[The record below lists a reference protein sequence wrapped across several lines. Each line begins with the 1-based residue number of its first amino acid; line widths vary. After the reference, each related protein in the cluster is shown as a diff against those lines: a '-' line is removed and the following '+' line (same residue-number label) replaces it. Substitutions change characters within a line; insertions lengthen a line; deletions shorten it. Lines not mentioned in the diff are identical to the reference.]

1 MSLNTIL
8 NVATSGMMA
17 AQTGLRVVSDN
28 IANINTAGYVRK
40 TIAQSNLVSNGMG
53 VGVNIDAI
61 KRATDKFMAAAS
73 LNGASDAGRTGAV
86 ATAMDNAQKLFGD
99 PSAKTNFFATLDDVY
114 AAFSM
119 AADDPSSTL
128 LRSSA
133 ITKVEDFL
141 GESKRITSSLSSQ
154 IKDTD
159 NRIGA
164 DVSRVND
171 LLKQIDALNVDIT
184 RAKMAG
190 ADGTGSE
197 NVQSGLINELS
208 TYMNIQVSDRSNGG
222 VMVRSAEGV
231 TLAGNGPATVTYNQS
246 GPANGYLTVVTANSG
261 GQVMPLAVT
270 NGEIQGLLE
279 LRNKELPNL
288 SDQLGEFVSRAAE
301 ELNRASNAASSV
313 PAPSSMTGKDTGLDA
328 NTAFANFTGKTTIA
342 ITNAA
347 GAIVQRVDVDFGP
360 GAGAGTMTV
369 NGAAG
374 PTFTNTNF
382 LTQLNT
388 ALGGTATATFANGE
402 LSLNT
407 TTSTNGVAIVDDAT
421 TPSTKAGKGFS
432 QFFGLNDIVRSDGY
446 SPYETGMVA
455 SDPSGFTPG
464 QTITL
469 RLTDSEGSRIRD
481 IQVAIPTGTGSMQE
495 TIDALNSRNSGIGL
509 YGAFALGS
517 KGELTFTPNSATPVS
532 LSVVEDTTQR
542 GVGGPSLSQLF
553 GVGMSERS
561 TRGGLFKVDPAM
573 DADPSKLPFAKL
585 DLTVAA
591 GVPALATGDGR
602 GALALAKAGD
612 STASFANAGDTAGS
626 KKSVL
631 NYGADFSGS
640 IARKAAAATSR
651 KEAADSVKTEVD
663 AQRQS
668 QEGVNLDEE
677 LVNLT
682 TYQQAFNASARLIQ
696 ATKDM
701 FDVLT
706 NIV

>member
-1 MSLNTIL
+1 MSLNSIL
-8 NVATSGMMA
+8 NIATSGMMA

-28 IANINTAGYVRK
+28 VANINTAGYVRK
-40 TIAQSNLVSNGMG
+40 TVSQSNLVSNGMG

-73 LNGASDAGRTGAV
+73 LNGASDSGRASV
-86 ATAMDNAQKLFGD
+86 IATAMDNAQKLFGD
-99 PSAKTNFFATLDDVY
+99 PSAKTNFFSTLDDVY
-114 AAFSM
+114 SAFSM
-119 AADDPSSTL
+119 AVDDPSSTL

-141 GESKRITSSLSSQ
+141 SESKRITASLSSQ
-154 IKDTD
+154 ITDTD
-159 NRIGA
+159 NRISA

-171 LLKQIDALNVDIT
+171 LLKQIDSLNVDIT

-197 NVQSGLINELS
+197 NVQSGLIDELS
-208 TYMNIQVSDRSNGG
+208 TYMNIQVSDRVNGG
-222 VMVRSAEGV
+222 VTVRSAEGV
-231 TLAGNGPATVTYNQS
+231 SLAGSGPAVLTYNQS
-246 GPANGYLTVVTANSG
+246 GPANGFLTVVTANSG
-261 GQVMPLAVT
+261 GQVSPFYVS
-270 NGEIQGLLE
+270 NGELQGLLE

-288 SDQLGEFVSRAAE
+288 SDQLGEFVTRAAE

-313 PAPSSMTGKDTGLDA
+313 PAPASMTGKDTGLDA

-347 GAIVQRVDVDFGP
+347 GAIVQRVDIDFSAVP
-360 GAGAGTMTV
+360 KTMTV

-388 ALGGTATATFANGE
+388 ALGGTATAAFANGE

-407 TTSTNGVAIVDDAT
+407 TTATNGIAIVDDAT

-432 QFFGLNDIVRSDGY
+432 QFFGLNDVIRSDGY

-469 RLTDSEGSRIRD
+469 RLTDTDGSRIRD
-481 IQVAIPTGTGSMQE
+481 IQVAIPTGTGTMQE

-509 YGAFALGS
+509 YGSFALGS
-517 KGELTFTPNSATPVS
+517 KGELTFTANTATPVS
-532 LSVVEDTTQR
+532 LSVVEDKTQR
-542 GVGGPSLSQLF
+542 GVSGPSLSQLF

-591 GVPALATGDGR
+591 GVPALAVGDGR
-602 GALALAKAGD
+602 GALAMAKAGD
-612 STASFANAGDTAGS
+612 AVTTFAGAGDTAGS

-631 NYGADFSGS
+631 TYGADFSGS

-651 KEAADSVKTEVD
+651 KEAAESVQTEVE

>member
-17 AQTGLRVVSDN
+17 AQTGLRVTSDN
-28 IANINTAGYVRK
+28 VANINTAGYVRK
-40 TIAQSNLVSNGMG
+40 TISQSNLVSNGMG

-73 LNGASDAGRTGAV
+73 LNGASDSGRATAI

-99 PSAKTNFFATLDDVY
+99 PSAKTNYFATLDDVY

-119 AADDPSSTL
+119 AVDDPSSTL

-141 GESKRITSSLSSQ
+141 SESKRITASLSSQ
-154 IKDTD
+154 ITDTD

-171 LLKQIDALNVDIT
+171 LLKQIDSLNVDIT

-197 NVQSGLINELS
+197 NVQSGLIDELS
-208 TYMNIQVSDRSNGG
+208 TYMNIQVSDRANGG
-222 VMVRSAEGV
+222 VTVRSAEGV
-231 TLAGNGPATVTYNQS
+231 SLAGTGPAVLTYNQS
-246 GPANGYLTVVTANSG
+246 GPANGFLTVVTANSG
-261 GQVMPLAVT
+261 GQVSPFYVS
-270 NGEIQGLLE
+270 NGELQGLLE
-279 LRNKELPNL
+279 LRNQELPNL
-288 SDQLGEFVSRAAE
+288 SDQLGEFVTRAAE
-301 ELNRASNAASSV
+301 ELNRASNASSSV

-360 GAGAGTMTV
+360 GPGAGTMTV

-374 PTFTNTNF
+374 PAFTNTNF

-388 ALGGTATATFANGE
+388 ALGGTATAAFTNGA

-407 TTSTNGVAIVDDAT
+407 TTSTNGIAIVDDAT

-432 QFFGLNDIVRSDGY
+432 QFFGLNDVIRSDGY

-455 SDPSGFTPG
+455 TDPSGLTPG

-469 RLTDSEGSRIRD
+469 RLTDTDGSRIRD
-481 IQVAIPTGTGSMQE
+481 IQVAIPTGTGTMQE
-495 TIDALNSRNSGIGL
+495 TIDALNSRNSGVGL
-509 YGAFALGS
+509 YGSFSLGS
-517 KGELTFTPNSATPVS
+517 KGELSFTANTATPVS
-532 LSVVEDTTQR
+532 LSVVQDSTQR
-542 GVGGPSLSQLF
+542 GVSGPSLSQLF

-573 DADPSKLPFAKL
+573 AADPSKLPFAKL

-591 GVPALATGDGR
+591 GTPALAVGDGR
-602 GALALAKAGD
+602 GALAMAKAGD
-612 STASFANAGDTAGS
+612 AVTSFAGAGDTAGS

-631 NYGADFSGS
+631 TYGADFSGS

-651 KEAADSVKTEVD
+651 KEASESVQTEVD

-701 FDVLT
+701 YDVLVG
-706 NIV
+706 IV

>member
-28 IANINTAGYVRK
+28 VANINTAGYVRK

-73 LNGASDAGRTGAV
+73 LNGASDSGRTSAI

-99 PSAKTNFFATLDDVY
+99 PSTTTNFFATLDDVY

-119 AADDPSSTL
+119 AVDDPSSTL

-133 ITKVEDFL
+133 MTKVEDFL
-141 GESKRITSSLSSQ
+141 SESKRITSSLSSQ

-164 DVSRVND
+164 DVDRVND

-197 NVQSGLINELS
+197 NVQSGLIDELS
-208 TYMNIQVSDRSNGG
+208 TYMNIQVNDRSNGG

-231 TLAGNGPATVTYNQS
+231 TLAGNGPATIAYNQS

-261 GQVMPLAVT
+261 GQVMALAVT
-270 NGEIQGLLE
+270 NGEIQGLLQ
-279 LRNKELPNL
+279 LRNTELPNL

-301 ELNRASNAASSV
+301 EMNRASNAASSV
-313 PAPSSMTGKDTGLDA
+313 PAPNSMTGKDTGLDA

-342 ITNAA
+342 ITNASS
-347 GAIVQRVDVDFGP
+347 AIVQRVDIDF
-360 GAGAGTMTV
+360 GAGTMTV
-369 NGAAG
+369 NGVAG
-374 PTFTNTNF
+374 PAFTNTNF
-382 LTQLNT
+382 LAQLNT
-388 ALGGTATATFANGE
+388 ALGGTANATFANGQ
-402 LSLNT
+402 LNLNT
-407 TTSTNGVAIVDDAT
+407 TAATNGIAIVDDAT

-432 QFFGLNDIVRSDGY
+432 QFFGLNDIIRSDGY
-446 SPYETGMVA
+446 SPYETGMIA
-455 SDPSGFTPG
+455 GDQSGFTPG

-469 RLTDSEGSRIRD
+469 RLTDGDGSRIRD
-481 IQVAIPTGTGSMQE
+481 IQVAIPSGTGTMQE
-495 TIDALNSRNSGIGL
+495 TIDALNSRNSGVGL
-509 YGAFALGS
+509 YGSFALGS
-517 KGELTFTPNSATPVS
+517 KGELAFTPNGSMPVN
-532 LSVVEDTTQR
+532 LSVVEDLTQR

-561 TRGGLFKVDPAM
+561 TRGGLYTVDAAM
-573 DADPSKLPFAKL
+573 DANPAKLPFAKL

-591 GVPALATGDGR
+591 GVAALAVGDGR
-602 GALALAKAGD
+602 GALALAKSGD
-612 STASFANAGDTAGS
+612 TTTAFANAGDTAGS

-631 NYGADFSGS
+631 TYGADFSGS
-640 IARKAAAATSR
+640 IARKAASATSR
-651 KEAADSVKTEVD
+651 KEAADSVKVEVD

>member
-1 MSLNTIL
+1 MSLNSIL
-8 NVATSGMMA
+8 NIATSGMMA
-17 AQTGLRVVSDN
+17 AQTGLRVTSDN
-28 IANINTAGYVRK
+28 VANINTAGYVRK
-40 TIAQSNLVSNGMG
+40 TMSQSNLVSNGMG

-73 LNGASDAGRTGAV
+73 LNGASDSGRTAAI

-99 PSAKTNFFATLDDVY
+99 PSAQTNYFATLDDVY

-119 AADDPSSTL
+119 AVDDPSSTL

-133 ITKVEDFL
+133 VTKVEDFL
-141 GESKRITSSLSSQ
+141 SESKRITATLSSQ
-154 IKDTD
+154 ITDTD

-171 LLKQIDALNVDIT
+171 LLKQIDSLNVDIT

-197 NVQSGLINELS
+197 NVQSGLIDELS
-208 TYMNIQVSDRSNGG
+208 TYMNIQVSDRANGG
-222 VMVRSAEGV
+222 VTVRSAEGV
-231 TLAGNGPATVTYNQS
+231 SLAGSGPATLTYNQS

-261 GQVMPLAVT
+261 GEVAPFYVS
-270 NGEIQGLLE
+270 NGELQGLLK
-279 LRNKELPNL
+279 LRNEELPNL
-288 SDQLGEFVSRAAE
+288 SDQLGEFVTRAAE
-301 ELNRASNAASSV
+301 ELNRASNASSSV
-313 PAPSSMTGKDTGLDA
+313 PAPNSMTGKDTGLDA

-347 GAIVQRVDVDFGP
+347 GAIVQRVDVDFG
-360 GAGAGTMTV
+360 AGTMTV

-388 ALGGTATATFANGE
+388 ALGGTATGSFANGE

-407 TTSTNGVAIVDDAT
+407 TTSTNGIAIVDDAT

-432 QFFGLNDIVRSDGY
+432 QFFGLNDVIRSDGY

-455 SDPSGFTPG
+455 TDPSGFTPG

-469 RLTDSEGSRIRD
+469 RLTDTDGSRIRD

-495 TIDALNSRNSGIGL
+495 TIDALNSRNSGVGL
-509 YGAFALGS
+509 YGSFGLGS
-517 KGELTFTPNSATPVS
+517 KGELSFTPNTATPVT
-532 LSVVEDTTQR
+532 LSVVQDSTQR
-542 GVGGPSLSQLF
+542 GVSGPSLSQLF

-561 TRGGLFKVDPAM
+561 TRGGLFHVDPAM
-573 DADPSKLPFAKL
+573 EADPSKLPFAKL

-591 GVPALATGDGR
+591 GTPALAVGDGR
-602 GALALAKAGD
+602 GALAMAKAGD
-612 STASFANAGDTAGS
+612 AVTTFAGAGDTAGS

-631 NYGADFSGS
+631 TYGADFSGS

-651 KEAADSVKTEVD
+651 KEAAESVQTEVN

>member
-17 AQTGLRVVSDN
+17 AQTGLRVTSDN
-28 IANINTAGYVRK
+28 VANINTAGYVRK
-40 TIAQSNLVSNGMG
+40 TISQSNLVSNGMG

-73 LNGASDAGRTGAV
+73 LNGASDSGRTSAI

-99 PSAKTNFFATLDDVY
+99 PSAANNFFATLDDVY
-114 AAFSM
+114 AAFS
-119 AADDPSSTL
+119 AASDDPSSTL
-128 LRSSA
+128 LRSSTV
-133 ITKVEDFL
+133 TKVEDFL
-141 GESKRITSSLSSQ
+141 SESKRITSSLSSQ

-164 DVSRVND
+164 DVDRVND
-171 LLKQIDALNVDIT
+171 LLKQIDSLNVDIT
-184 RAKMAG
+184 RAKMSG

-208 TYMNIQVSDRSNGG
+208 TYMNIQVSDRANGG

-270 NGEIQGLLE
+270 NGEIQGLLQ
-279 LRNKELPNL
+279 LRNTELPNL

-301 ELNRASNAASSV
+301 ELNRASNASSSV
-313 PAPSSMTGKDTGLDA
+313 PAPNTMTGKDTGLDA
-328 NTAFANFTGKTTIA
+328 ATAFANFTGKTTIA

-347 GAIVQRVDVDFGP
+347 GAIVQRVDVDFS
-360 GAGAGTMTV
+360 AGTMTV
-369 NGAAG
+369 NGAPG
-374 PTFTNTNF
+374 PAFTNTNF

-388 ALGGTATATFANGE
+388 ALGGTATAGFANGE

-407 TTSTNGVAIVDDAT
+407 TTSTNGIAIVDNAT

-432 QFFGLNDIVRSDGY
+432 QFFGLNDVIRSDGY

-469 RLTDSEGSRIRD
+469 RMTDGDGSRIRD

-495 TIDALNSRNSGIGL
+495 TIDALNSRNSGVGL
-509 YGAFALGS
+509 YGSFALGS
-517 KGELTFTPNSATPVS
+517 KGELTFTPNSATPVN
-532 LSVVEDTTQR
+532 LSVVEDLTQR

-585 DLTVAA
+585 DLTAAA
-591 GVPALATGDGR
+591 GTPALAVGDGR
-602 GALALAKAGD
+602 GALALAKSGD
-612 STASFANAGDTAGS
+612 ITAAFANAGDAAGV

-631 NYGADFSGS
+631 SYGADFSGS
-640 IARKAAAATSR
+640 IARKAASATSR
-651 KEAADSVKTEVD
+651 KEAAESVKTEVD

>member
-17 AQTGLRVVSDN
+17 AQTGLRVTSDN
-28 IANINTAGYVRK
+28 VANINTAGYVRK
-40 TIAQSNLVSNGMG
+40 TISQSNLVSNGMG

-73 LNGASDAGRTGAV
+73 LNGASDTGRTSAI

-99 PSAKTNFFATLDDVY
+99 PSAATNFFSTLDDVY
-114 AAFSM
+114 SAFSM
-119 AADDPSSTL
+119 AVDDPSSTL

-141 GESKRITSSLSSQ
+141 SESKRITASLSSQ
-154 IKDTD
+154 ITDTD

-171 LLKQIDALNVDIT
+171 LLKQIDSLNVDIT

-197 NVQSGLINELS
+197 NVQSGLIDELA
-208 TYMNIQVSDRSNGG
+208 TYMNIQVSDRANGG
-222 VMVRSAEGV
+222 VVVRSAEGV
-231 TLAGNGPATVTYNQS
+231 SLAGDGAAVLAYNQS
-246 GPANGYLTVVTANSG
+246 GPANGYLTVVAANSG
-261 GQVMPLAVT
+261 GQVTPFYVS
-270 NGEIQGLLE
+270 NGELQGLLE

-288 SDQLGEFVSRAAE
+288 SDQLGEFVTRAAE

-313 PAPSSMTGKDTGLDA
+313 PAPNSMTGKDTGLDA
-328 NTAFANFTGKTTIA
+328 ATAFKNFTGKTTIA

-347 GAIVQRVDVDFGP
+347 GAVVQRVDVDFS
-360 GAGAGTMTV
+360 AGTMTV

-374 PTFTNTNF
+374 PAFTNANF

-388 ALGGTATATFANGE
+388 ALGGTATASFANGE
-402 LSLNT
+402 FSLNT
-407 TTSTNGVAIVDDAT
+407 TTSTNGIAIVDDAT

-432 QFFGLNDIVRSDGY
+432 QFFGLNDVIRSDGY

-469 RLTDSEGSRIRD
+469 RLTDTDGSRIRD
-481 IQVAIPTGTGSMQE
+481 IQVAIPTGTGTMQE
-495 TIDALNSRNSGIGL
+495 TIDALNSRNSGVGL
-509 YGAFALGS
+509 YGSFALGS
-517 KGELTFTPNSATPVS
+517 KGELTFTANTATPVN
-532 LSVVEDTTQR
+532 LSVVEDLTQR
-542 GVGGPSLSQLF
+542 GVSGPSLSQLF

-585 DLTVAA
+585 DLTAAA
-591 GVPALATGDGR
+591 GTPALAVGDGR

-612 STASFANAGDTAGS
+612 AVTTFANAGDAAGA

-631 NYGADFSGS
+631 TYGADFSGS

-651 KEAADSVKTEVD
+651 KEAAESVQTEVN

-701 FDVLT
+701 FDVLVG
-706 NIV
+706 IV

>member
-73 LNGASDAGRTGAV
+73 LNGASDAGRTSVV

-164 DVSRVND
+164 DVDRVND

-222 VMVRSAEGV
+222 VTVRSAEGV

-301 ELNRASNAASSV
+301 EMNRASNAASSV

-347 GAIVQRVDVDFGP
+347 GAIVQRVDVDFG
-360 GAGAGTMTV
+360 AGTMTV

-388 ALGGTATATFANGE
+388 ALGGTATAAFTNGQ

-421 TPSTKAGKGFS
+421 TPSAKAGKGFS
-432 QFFGLNDIVRSDGY
+432 QFFGLNDIIRSDGY

-469 RLTDSEGSRIRD
+469 RLTDSEGGRIRD
-481 IQVAIPTGTGSMQE
+481 IQVAIPTGTGTMQE

-509 YGAFALGS
+509 YGSFSLGS
-517 KGELTFTPNSATPVS
+517 KGELTFTSNTATPVS

-591 GVPALATGDGR
+591 GVPTLATGDGR

-612 STASFANAGDTAGS
+612 VTAAFATAGDTAGS
-626 KKSVL
+626 SKTVL

>member
-17 AQTGLRVVSDN
+17 AQTGLRVTSDN
-28 IANINTAGYVRK
+28 VANINTAGYVRK

-73 LNGASDAGRTGAV
+73 LNGAADTGRTGAI

-99 PSAKTNFFATLDDVY
+99 PSTTTNFFATLDDVY

-164 DVSRVND
+164 DVDRVND
-171 LLKQIDALNVDIT
+171 LLKQIDSLNVDIT

-231 TLAGNGPATVTYNQS
+231 TLAGNGPATVSYNQS

-261 GQVMPLAVT
+261 GQVMPLTVS
-270 NGEIQGLLE
+270 NGELQGLLE

-301 ELNRASNAASSV
+301 EMNRASNAASSV

-347 GAIVQRVDVDFGP
+347 GAIVQRVDVDFG
-360 GAGAGTMTV
+360 AGTMTV

-374 PTFTNTNF
+374 PAFTNTNF

-388 ALGGTATATFANGE
+388 ALGGTATAAFANGE

-407 TTSTNGVAIVDDAT
+407 TTATNGVAIVDDAT
-421 TPSTKAGKGFS
+421 TPSAKAGKGFS
-432 QFFGLNDIVRSDGY
+432 QFFGLNDIIRSDGY

-464 QTITL
+464 QTISL
-469 RLTDSEGSRIRD
+469 RLTDSEGGRIRD
-481 IQVAIPTGTGSMQE
+481 IQVTIPTGTGTMQE
-495 TIDALNSRNSGIGL
+495 TIDALNSRNSGVGL
-509 YGAFALGS
+509 YGAFTLGS
-517 KGELTFTPNSATPVS
+517 KGELTFTSNSATPVN

-573 DADPSKLPFAKL
+573 DANPSKLPFAKL

-591 GVPALATGDGR
+591 GVPALAT
-602 GALALAKAGD
+602 
-612 STASFANAGDTAGS
+612 
-626 KKSVL
+626 
-631 NYGADFSGS
+631 
-640 IARKAAAATSR
+640 
-651 KEAADSVKTEVD
+651 
-663 AQRQS
+663 
-668 QEGVNLDEE
+668 
-677 LVNLT
+677 
-682 TYQQAFNASARLIQ
+682 
-696 ATKDM
+696 
-701 FDVLT
+701 
-706 NIV
+706 

>member
-1 MSLNTIL
+1 MSLNSIL
-8 NVATSGMMA
+8 NIATSGMMA
-17 AQTGLRVVSDN
+17 AQTGLRVTSDN
-28 IANINTAGYVRK
+28 VANINTAGYVRK
-40 TIAQSNLVSNGMG
+40 TISQSNLVSNGMG

-73 LNGASDAGRTGAV
+73 LNGASDSGRATAI

-99 PSAKTNFFATLDDVY
+99 PSAKTNYFATLDDVY

-119 AADDPSSTL
+119 AVDDPSSTL

-141 GESKRITSSLSSQ
+141 SESKRITASLSSQ
-154 IKDTD
+154 ITDTD

-171 LLKQIDALNVDIT
+171 LLKQIDSLNVDIT

-197 NVQSGLINELS
+197 NVQSGLIDELS
-208 TYMNIQVSDRSNGG
+208 TYMNIQVSDRANGG
-222 VMVRSAEGV
+222 VTVRSAEGV
-231 TLAGNGPATVTYNQS
+231 SLAGTGPAVLTYNQS
-246 GPANGYLTVVTANSG
+246 GPANGFLTVVTANSG
-261 GQVMPLAVT
+261 GQVSPFYVS
-270 NGEIQGLLE
+270 NGELQGLLE
-279 LRNKELPNL
+279 LRNQELPNL
-288 SDQLGEFVSRAAE
+288 SDQLGEFVTRAAE
-301 ELNRASNAASSV
+301 ELNRASNASSSV

-360 GAGAGTMTV
+360 GPGAGTMTV

-374 PTFTNTNF
+374 PAFTNTNF

-388 ALGGTATATFANGE
+388 ALGGTATAAFTNGA

-407 TTSTNGVAIVDDAT
+407 TTSTNGIAIVDDAT

-432 QFFGLNDIVRSDGY
+432 QFFGLNDVIRSDGY

-455 SDPSGFTPG
+455 TDPSGLTPG

-469 RLTDSEGSRIRD
+469 RLTDTDGSRIRD
-481 IQVAIPTGTGSMQE
+481 IQVAIPTGTGTMQE
-495 TIDALNSRNSGIGL
+495 TIDALNSRNSGVGL
-509 YGAFALGS
+509 YGSFSLGS
-517 KGELTFTPNSATPVS
+517 KGELSFTANTATPVS
-532 LSVVEDTTQR
+532 LSVVQDSTQR
-542 GVGGPSLSQLF
+542 GVSGPSLSQLF

-573 DADPSKLPFAKL
+573 AADPSKLPFAKL

-591 GVPALATGDGR
+591 GTPALAVGDGR
-602 GALALAKAGD
+602 GALAMAKAGD
-612 STASFANAGDTAGS
+612 AVTSFAGAGDTAGS

-631 NYGADFSGS
+631 TYGADFSGS

-651 KEAADSVKTEVD
+651 KEASESVQTEVD

-701 FDVLT
+701 YDVLVG
-706 NIV
+706 IV

>member
-1 MSLNTIL
+1 MSLNSIL
-8 NVATSGMMA
+8 NIATSGMMA
-17 AQTGLRVVSDN
+17 AQTGLRVTSDN
-28 IANINTAGYVRK
+28 VANINTAGYVRK
-40 TIAQSNLVSNGMG
+40 TISQSNLVSNGMG

-73 LNGASDAGRTGAV
+73 LNGASDSGRATAI

-99 PSAKTNFFATLDDVY
+99 PSAKTNYFATLDDVY

-119 AADDPSSTL
+119 AVDDPSSTL

-133 ITKVEDFL
+133 VTKVEDFL
-141 GESKRITSSLSSQ
+141 SESKRITASLSSQ
-154 IKDTD
+154 ITDTD

-171 LLKQIDALNVDIT
+171 LLKQIDSLNVDIT

-197 NVQSGLINELS
+197 NVQSGLIDELS
-208 TYMNIQVSDRSNGG
+208 TYMNIQVSDRANGG
-222 VMVRSAEGV
+222 VTVRSAEGV
-231 TLAGNGPATVTYNQS
+231 SLAGTGPAVLTYNQS
-246 GPANGYLTVVTANSG
+246 GPANGFLTVVTANSG
-261 GQVMPLAVT
+261 GQVSPFYVS
-270 NGEIQGLLE
+270 NGELQGLLE
-279 LRNKELPNL
+279 LRNQELPNL
-288 SDQLGEFVSRAAE
+288 SDQLGEFVTRAAE
-301 ELNRASNAASSV
+301 ELNRASNASSSV

-360 GAGAGTMTV
+360 GPGAGTMTV

-374 PTFTNTNF
+374 PAFTNTNF

-388 ALGGTATATFANGE
+388 ALGGTATAAFTNGA

-407 TTSTNGVAIVDDAT
+407 TTSTNGIAIVDDAT

-432 QFFGLNDIVRSDGY
+432 QFFGLNDVIRSDGY

-469 RLTDSEGSRIRD
+469 RLTDTDGSRIRD
-481 IQVAIPTGTGSMQE
+481 IQVAIPTGTGTMQE
-495 TIDALNSRNSGIGL
+495 TIDALNSRNSGVGL
-509 YGAFALGS
+509 YGSFSLGS
-517 KGELTFTPNSATPVS
+517 KGELSFTANTATPVS
-532 LSVVEDTTQR
+532 LSVVQDSTQR
-542 GVGGPSLSQLF
+542 GVSGPSLSQLF

-573 DADPSKLPFAKL
+573 AADPSKLPFAKL

-591 GVPALATGDGR
+591 GTPALAVGDGR
-602 GALALAKAGD
+602 GALAMAKAGD
-612 STASFANAGDTAGS
+612 AVTSFAGAGDTAGS
-626 KKSVL
+626 RKSVL
-631 NYGADFSGS
+631 TYGADFSGS

-651 KEAADSVKTEVD
+651 KEASESVQTEVD

-701 FDVLT
+701 YDVLVG
-706 NIV
+706 IV

>member
-17 AQTGLRVVSDN
+17 AQTGLRVTSDN
-28 IANINTAGYVRK
+28 VANINTAGYVRK
-40 TIAQSNLVSNGMG
+40 TVSQSNLVSNGMG

-73 LNGASDAGRTGAV
+73 LNGASDTGRTSAI

-99 PSAKTNFFATLDDVY
+99 PSAKTNYFQTLDDVY
-114 AAFSM
+114 SAFSM
-119 AADDPSSTL
+119 AVDDPSSTL

-133 ITKVEDFL
+133 VTKVEDFL
-141 GESKRITSSLSSQ
+141 SESKRITASLSSQ
-154 IKDTD
+154 ITDTD
-159 NRIGA
+159 NRISA

-208 TYMNIQVSDRSNGG
+208 TYMNVQVSDRTNGG
-222 VMVRSAEGV
+222 VIVRSAEGV
-231 TLAGNGPATVTYNQS
+231 SLAGNGAAVLAYNQS
-246 GPANGYLTVVTANSG
+246 GPANGYLTVVAANSG
-261 GQVMPLAVT
+261 GQVSPFYVS
-270 NGEIQGLLE
+270 NGELQGLLE

-288 SDQLGEFVSRAAE
+288 SDQLGEFVTRAAE

-313 PAPSSMTGKDTGLDA
+313 PAPNSMTGKDTGLDA
-328 NTAFANFTGKTTIA
+328 ATAFKNFTGKTTIA

-347 GAIVQRVDVDFGP
+347 GAVVQRVDVDFS
-360 GAGAGTMTV
+360 AGTMTV
-369 NGAAG
+369 NGATG

-388 ALGGTATATFANGE
+388 ALGGTATAGFANGE

-407 TTSTNGVAIVDDAT
+407 TTSTNGIAIVDDAT

-432 QFFGLNDIVRSDGY
+432 QFFGLNDVIRSDGY

-469 RLTDSEGSRIRD
+469 RLTDTDGSRIRD
-481 IQVAIPTGTGSMQE
+481 VQVAIPTGTGSMQE
-495 TIDALNSRNSGIGL
+495 TIDALNARNSGVGL
-509 YGAFALGS
+509 YGSFALGS
-517 KGELTFTPNSATPVS
+517 KGELTFTANTATPVT
-532 LSVVEDTTQR
+532 LSVVEDKTQR
-542 GVGGPSLSQLF
+542 GVSGPSLSQLF

-585 DLTVAA
+585 DLTAAA
-591 GVPALATGDGR
+591 GTPALAVGDGR
-602 GALALAKAGD
+602 GALAMAKAGD
-612 STASFANAGDTAGS
+612 AVTSFAGAGDTAGS
-626 KKSVL
+626 RKSVL
-631 NYGADFSGS
+631 TYGADFSGS

-651 KEAADSVKTEVD
+651 KEAAESVQTEVD

>member
-8 NVATSGMMA
+8 NIATSGMMA
-17 AQTGLRVVSDN
+17 AQTGLRVTSDN
-28 IANINTAGYVRK
+28 VANINTAGYVRK

-73 LNGASDAGRTGAV
+73 LNGASEAGRSGAI

-99 PSAKTNFFATLDDVY
+99 PSAATNFFSTLDDVY

-119 AADDPSSTL
+119 AVDDPSSSL
-128 LRSSA
+128 LRSGA
-133 ITKVEDFL
+133 VTKVEDFL
-141 GESKRITSSLSSQ
+141 SESKRITSSLSGQ

-164 DVSRVND
+164 DVDRVND
-171 LLKQIDALNVDIT
+171 LLKQIDSLNVDIT
-184 RAKMAG
+184 RAKMSG

-197 NVQSGLINELS
+197 NVQSGLIDELS
-208 TYMNIQVSDRSNGG
+208 TYMNVQVSDRANGG

-231 TLAGNGPATVTYNQS
+231 TLAGNGPATVAYNQS
-246 GPANGYLTVVTANSG
+246 GPANGYLTVTTANSG

-270 NGEIQGLLE
+270 NGEIQGLLQ
-279 LRNKELPNL
+279 LRNKDLPNL

-313 PAPSSMTGKDTGLDA
+313 PAPNTMTGKDTGLDA

-360 GAGAGTMTV
+360 GPGAGTMTV

-374 PTFTNTNF
+374 PAFTNTNF

-388 ALGGTATATFANGE
+388 ALGGTATASFANGAM
-402 LSLNT
+402 SLT
-407 TTSTNGVAIVDDAT
+407 TTAATNGLAIADNAT

-432 QFFGLNDIVRSDGY
+432 QFFGLNDIIRSDGY

-455 SDPSGFTPG
+455 TDPSGFTPG

-469 RLTDSEGSRIRD
+469 RLTDTDGSRIRD
-481 IQVAIPTGTGSMQE
+481 IEVAIPTGTGSMQE

-509 YGAFALGS
+509 YGAFALGA
-517 KGELTFTPNSATPVS
+517 KGELTFTPSGASPVT

-542 GVGGPSLSQLF
+542 GTSGPSLSQLF

-561 TRGGLFKVDPAM
+561 TRGGLFHVDPAM

-585 DLTVAA
+585 DLTAAA
-591 GVPALATGDGR
+591 GTPALATGDGR

-612 STASFANAGDTAGS
+612 ATANFANAGDAAAA

-631 NYGADFSGS
+631 SYGADFSGS
-640 IARKAAAATSR
+640 IARKAASATSR
-651 KEAADSVKTEVD
+651 KEAADSVQTEVN

-682 TYQQAFNASARLIQ
+682 TFQQAFNASARLIQ

>member
-1 MSLNTIL
+1 MSLNSIL
-8 NVATSGMMA
+8 NIATSGMMA
-17 AQTGLRVVSDN
+17 AQTGLRVTSDN
-28 IANINTAGYVRK
+28 VANINTAGYVRK
-40 TIAQSNLVSNGMG
+40 TMSQSNLVSNGMG

-73 LNGASDAGRTGAV
+73 LNGASDSGRTAAI

-114 AAFSM
+114 ASFSM
-119 AADDPSSTL
+119 AVDDPSSTL

-133 ITKVEDFL
+133 VTKVEDFL
-141 GESKRITSSLSSQ
+141 SESKRITATLSSQ
-154 IKDTD
+154 ITDTD

-171 LLKQIDALNVDIT
+171 LLKQIDSLNVDIT

-197 NVQSGLINELS
+197 NVQSGLIDELS
-208 TYMNIQVSDRSNGG
+208 TYMNIQVSDRANGG
-222 VMVRSAEGV
+222 VTVRSAEGV
-231 TLAGNGPATVTYNQS
+231 SLAGSGPATLTYNQS

-261 GQVMPLAVT
+261 GEVAPFYVS
-270 NGEIQGLLE
+270 NGELQGLLE
-279 LRNKELPNL
+279 LRNQELPNL
-288 SDQLGEFVSRAAE
+288 SDQLGEFVTRAAE
-301 ELNRASNAASSV
+301 ELNRASNASSAV
-313 PAPSSMTGKDTGLDA
+313 PAPNSMTGKDTGLDA

-360 GAGAGTMTV
+360 GPGAGTMTV

-388 ALGGTATATFANGE
+388 ALGGTATGSFANGE

-407 TTSTNGVAIVDDAT
+407 TTSTNGIAIVDDAT

-432 QFFGLNDIVRSDGY
+432 QFFGLNDVIRSDGY

-455 SDPSGFTPG
+455 TDPSGFTPG

-469 RLTDSEGSRIRD
+469 RLTDTDGSRIRD

-495 TIDALNSRNSGIGL
+495 TIDALNSRNSGVGL
-509 YGAFALGS
+509 YGSFSLGS
-517 KGELTFTPNSATPVS
+517 KGELSFTPNTATPVT
-532 LSVVEDTTQR
+532 LSVVQDSTQR
-542 GVGGPSLSQLF
+542 GVSGPSLSQLF

-561 TRGGLFKVDPAM
+561 TRGGLFHVDPAM

-591 GVPALATGDGR
+591 GTPALAVGDGR
-602 GALALAKAGD
+602 GALAMAKAGD
-612 STASFANAGDTAGS
+612 AVTTFAGAGDTAGS

-631 NYGADFSGS
+631 TYGADFSGS

-651 KEAADSVKTEVD
+651 KEAAESVQTEVN

>member
-28 IANINTAGYVRK
+28 VANINTAGYVRK

-73 LNGASDAGRTGAV
+73 LNGAADSGRTGAI

-99 PSAKTNFFATLDDVY
+99 PSSKTNFFATLDDVY

-119 AADDPSSTL
+119 AVDDPSSTL
-128 LRSSA
+128 LRASA
-133 ITKVEDFL
+133 VTKLEDFL
-141 GESKRITSSLSSQ
+141 SESTRITASLSSQ

-164 DVSRVND
+164 DVDRVND

-184 RAKMAG
+184 RAKMSG

-197 NVQSGLINELS
+197 NVQAGLINELS
-208 TYMNIQVSDRSNGG
+208 TYMNIQVSDRANGG
-222 VMVRSAEGV
+222 VMVRSAEGA
-231 TLAGNGPATVTYNQS
+231 TLAGTGPATITYNQAGS
-246 GPANGYLTVVTANSG
+246 ADGYLTIVTANSG
-261 GQVMPLAVT
+261 GQVMPFHVS

-288 SDQLGEFVSRAAE
+288 SDQMGEFVSRTAE
-301 ELNRASNAASSV
+301 ELNRASNAASAV
-313 PAPSSMTGKDTGLDA
+313 PAPNSMVGRDTGLDPA
-328 NTAFANFTGKTTIA
+328 TAFANFTGKTTIV
-342 ITNAA
+342 ITDAA
-347 GAIVQRVDVDFGP
+347 NAIVQRVDIDFGP
-360 GAGAGTMTV
+360 GPGAGTMTV

-374 PTFTNTNF
+374 PAFTNTNF
-382 LTQLNT
+382 IAQLNT
-388 ALGGTATATFANGE
+388 ALGGAGGAGFANGR
-402 LSLNT
+402 LNVSAT
-407 TTSTNGVAIVDDAT
+407 APTGGVAIVDDAA
-421 TPSTKAGKGFS
+421 TPSNKVGKGFS
-432 QFFGLNDIVRSDGY
+432 QFFGLNDVIRSSGY
-446 SPYETGMVA
+446 APYETGMVA
-455 SDPSGFTPG
+455 GDPSGFTPG

-469 RLTDSEGSRIRD
+469 RVTDGAGGRLRD
-481 IQVAIPTGTGSMQE
+481 IKVAIPTGTGSMQE
-495 TIDALNSRNSGIGL
+495 TLDALNSRTSGTGL
-509 YGAFALGS
+509 YGVFALGS
-517 KGELTFTPNSATPVS
+517 KGELTFTSNPGAPVS
-532 LSVVEDTTQR
+532 LSVVEDLTQR
-542 GVGGPSLSQLF
+542 GADGPSLSQLF

-561 TRGGLFKVDPAM
+561 TRAGLFKVDPAM
-573 DADPSKLPFAKL
+573 HADPSKLPFAKL

-591 GVPALATGDGR
+591 GVPALAVGDGR
-602 GALALAKAGD
+602 GALALAKSGD
-612 STASFANAGDTAGS
+612 STASFANAGDTAAT

-631 NYGADFSGS
+631 TYGADFSGS
-640 IARKAAAATSR
+640 IARKAASAVSR
-651 KEAADSVKTEVD
+651 KEAAESVKTEVD

-706 NIV
+706 GIL